1 MQTATSPP
9 ENWQEILRQK
19 DEQIARLQ
27 LQVEALLH
35 QLAQLQK
42 LFKGSK
48 TERFAPSAEQLSIF
62 GDLDPISP
70 GEVQT
75 QTITRRL
82 PEKKDKQ
89 LAIRKLLPAHLP
101 REISTIEPEGIDPQ
115 AATKIGQEITEVL
128 EYKPGTFYVSQIIR
142 PKYKTDN
149 IQEGKTSIQI
159 ASIPTSLQPIA
170 KSNVGPGLLS
180 HILISKYEDH
190 LPLHRQ
196 RKMFLRE
203 KIDIPESTIGD
214 WVKQGLNLL
223 EPLFENDLKRIKK
236 ADYLMVD
243 ESPIPVLESAK
254 QGATHK
260 GYYWVYYDPINHN
273 IAFQYH
279 KSRAGDAPKEFLK
292 DFKGYLQTD
301 AYGGYNQFEQNK
313 DIVQLCCL
321 AHIRRKFHESLQNDK
336 VRASHAMELIGG
348 LYDIE
353 REAREKELS
362 ADERKALRDEKAR
375 PILKLFQDW
384 LKAQIIK
391 VLPKSAIGGAI
402 AYTLNLWPRL
412 ENYLLDGRLE
422 IDNNWIENKIRPLAI
437 GRKNYLFAGSHE
449 AATRAGMIY
458 SFLAMCRVAE
468 VNPTDWL
475 KDVLSRI
482 QDHPINKIAE
492 LLPHNWKK
500 NQP

>member
-1 MQTATSPP
+1 MQTATSLPQ
-9 ENWQEILRQK
+9 NWQEILLER
-19 DEQIARLQ
+19 DTIIADLE
-27 LQVEALLH
+27 LKLEVALH
-35 QLAQLQK
+35 QLAHLRK

-48 TERFAPSAEQLSIF
+48 TERFAPPVEQLSIF
-62 GDLDPISP
+62 GDLS
-70 GEVQT
+70 VQPHVEPET

-82 PEKKDKQ
+82 PKKKEKQ
-89 LAIRKLLPAHLP
+89 QPIRKLLPAHLP
-101 REISTIEPEGIDPQ
+101 REITTVEPEGIDIGS
-115 AATKIGQEITEVL
+115 ATKIGQEITEVL
-128 EYKPGTFYVSQIIR
+128 EYKPGTFFVSQIIR
-142 PKYKTDN
+142 PKYKTGDT
-149 IQEGKTSIQI
+149 QEGKTCIQI
-159 ASIPTSLQPIA
+159 ASIPASLQPIA
-170 KSNVGPGLLS
+170 KSNVVPGLLS
-180 HILISKYEDH
+180 YILISKYEDH

-196 RKMFLRE
+196 RKMFLRD
-203 KIDIPESTIGD
+203 KIDIPESTIGN

-223 EPLFENDLKRIKK
+223 EPLFENNLKSIKK
-236 ADYLMVD
+236 AGYQMVD

-254 QGATHK
+254 KGATHK

-279 KSRAGDAPKEFLK
+279 KSRAGDAPKEFLQ

-301 AYGGYNQFEQNK
+301 AYGGYDQFEQNK
-313 DIVQLCCL
+313 DIIQLCCL
-321 AHIRRKFHESLQNDK
+321 AHIRRKFHESLQNEE
-336 VRASHAMELIGG
+336 VRATHALELIGS

-353 REAREKELS
+353 WEARDKKFS

-384 LKAQIIK
+384 LKAQIIV
-391 VLPKSAIGGAI
+391 VLPKSAIKGAI

-449 AATRAGMIY
+449 AAARAGMIY

-475 KDVLSRI
+475 KDVLGRI
-482 QDHPINKIAE
+482 QDHPINKISE
-492 LLPHNWKK
+492 LLPHN
-500 NQP
+500 